1 MNVLFQNVD
10 REKIEQVKVRGGAED
25 CRLSN
30 NPFRSDLIKSF
41 VRRLPG
47 EG

>member
-1 MNVLFQNVD
+1 MNVLFQNVE
-10 REKIEQVKVRGGAED
+10 REKIERVKVRGGAED
-25 CRLSN
+25 C

-47 EG
+47 ER